1 MPLRAGPV
9 SLRCVLWS
17 SPELQ
22 TRTLGRELVF
32 ISASIS
38 INGNAGLKV
47 LDSDGRSP
55 VGFYFISATAVTRPG
70 ETETPLPSCT
80 VGEKGFKAAL
90 RQGFC
95 VLCTPPGSTEIR
107 AGAWHE
113 NQKLPTC
120 SHLLLQGHSG
130 GARPLG
136 AGPLRDLPVQGREAE
151 RGKLLPD
158 GHCEVPAAQR
168 GWYSSGNAGFGL

>member
-70 ETETPLPSCT
+70 EMETPLPSCT

-95 VLCTPPGSTEIR
+95 VLCTPPGSRNSCWSLAQEPE
-107 AGAWHE
+107 A
-113 NQKLPTC
+113 P
-120 SHLLLQGHSG
+120 HLLPPPSTGALGGHASPRC
-130 GARPLG
+130 RP
-136 AGPLRDLPVQGREAE
+136 PPRPPVQGREAE